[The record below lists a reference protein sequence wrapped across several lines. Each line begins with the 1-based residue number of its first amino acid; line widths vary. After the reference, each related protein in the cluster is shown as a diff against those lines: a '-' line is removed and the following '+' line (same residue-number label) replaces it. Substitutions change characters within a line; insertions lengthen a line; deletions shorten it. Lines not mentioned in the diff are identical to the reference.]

1 MSIAA
6 KVRVGQAAVALA
18 LHARERGLAE
28 STPLFGVATELGFP
42 DPDALFAAVA
52 EQKHTADE
60 VIDRMIEW
68 TERRAVPRT
77 P

>member
-6 KVRVGQAAVALA
+6 KVRVGQAAIALA

-28 STPLFGVATELGFP
+28 SAPLLSVATELGFP
-42 DPDALFAAVA
+42 DADALFAAVA
-52 EQKHTADE
+52 EQRHTADE

-68 TERRAVPRT
+68 TERRAARPT